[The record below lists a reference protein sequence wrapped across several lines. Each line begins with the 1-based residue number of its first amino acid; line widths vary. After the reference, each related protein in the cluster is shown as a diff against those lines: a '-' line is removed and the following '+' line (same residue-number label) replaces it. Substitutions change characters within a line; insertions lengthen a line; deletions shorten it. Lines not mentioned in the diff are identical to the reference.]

1 MAEVGAFLGGLS
13 NTYSLNPYNSSR
25 VDAFTLKPSID
36 YLFDIY
42 GGANLGLSLR
52 RLSSSFSG
60 DLLNIVRANDFH
72 EKSFELIGG
81 VVDILEIEDFLGG
94 NPGRANFWADQSG
107 NENHAFQDDFS
118 LMPVISFD
126 GSVIIDDGTPAMLFN
141 GSWMNL
147 TNTINEVDNTKIAVG
162 RRFEEG
168 GGSIDVHFFGTGT
181 PTGSNTS
188 ALGIFNSLG
197 FTYYLTTDKLIL
209 NASIPRDFEQFILW
223 GSEGNSTLE
232 FRKDGASIYVAP
244 STFSLINSINKIGV
258 YVSNGVYDTQGAFF
272 KEAIHYP
279 TNQISNVTG
288 IETNIN
294 TYYGIY

>member
-1 MAEVGAFLGGLS
+1 MSRKFIFGGS
-13 NTYSLNPYNSSR
+13 YTS
-25 VDAFTLKPSID
+25 FQG
-36 YLFDIY
+36 LFDLY

-52 RLSSSFSG
+52 RLSNSFSG
-60 DLLNIVRANDFH
+60 DLLNIVRANDFQ

-81 VVDILEIEDFLGG
+81 VVDILEIEDFLNG

-126 GSVIIDDGTPAMLFN
+126 GSVIIDDGTPAMWFN
-141 GSWMNL
+141 GSFMNL
-147 TNTINEVDNTKIAVG
+147 TNIINEVDNTKIGVG
-162 RRFEEG
+162 RRSIS
-168 GGSIDVHFFGTGT
+168 GSSGRDIHFFGTGT

-188 ALGIFNSLG
+188 ALSILNSFG
-197 FTYYLTTDKLIL
+197 FTFYGTTDKLLL
-209 NASIPRDFEQFILW
+209 NSSVPRDFEQFILW
-223 GSEGNSTLE
+223 GSEGDSTLE

-258 YVSNGVYDTQGAFF
+258 YVSNANYITQGAFF
-272 KEAIHYP
+272 KEVIHYP
-279 TNQISNVTG
+279 NNQITNVTG

-294 TYYGIY
+294 NYYGIY